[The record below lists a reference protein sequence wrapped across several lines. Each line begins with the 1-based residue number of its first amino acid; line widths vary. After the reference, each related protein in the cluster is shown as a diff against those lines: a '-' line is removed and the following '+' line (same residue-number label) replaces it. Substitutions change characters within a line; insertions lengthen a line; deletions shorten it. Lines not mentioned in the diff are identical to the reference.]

1 MRVLKIK
8 GVSKVKPDDGS
19 LSERKKMI
27 LKAIIDA
34 HIENGEPV
42 GSKYLTQGGRFSYS
56 SATIRNEM
64 AELEAM
70 GYLEQPHTSAG
81 RVPSEAGYR
90 FYVDSLVDRYRMTE
104 AEAEKLKSALREKQA
119 ELDGILDTAM
129 KLAASMTNYTALAV
143 RPRISSMTVRK
154 FELVP
159 VDESSMVLVMVTA
172 GGAVRTQNIV
182 SRRPVG
188 EEALKK
194 LANLLNIRLAGLSA
208 DQFTLPI
215 LMEIESAMGDD
226 AFLVDPVVKSI
237 CQTISATSGGEI
249 KIDGVNR
256 LLSYPEFYDIGRLR
270 EMIAMFER
278 KDELLSLIS
287 GDTAP
292 MMPAGQPDDGVH
304 VYIGSENPVIV
315 MDNSTLVFKP
325 VKRDGKTVGA
335 LGVIGPTRMNYTKVI
350 SMIDNI
356 TDSISDVLDAPK
368 ENTNGGKD
376 G

>member
-90 FYVDSLVDRYRMTE
+90 FYVDSLVDRYRMTQ

>member
-1 MRVLKIK
+1 M
-8 GVSKVKPDDGS
+8 SDGTS
-19 LSERKKMI
+19 NLSERKKMI

-81 RVPSEAGYR
+81 RIPSEAGYR
-90 FYVDSLVDRYRMTE
+90 FYVDSLVERYRMST
-104 AEAEKLKSALREKQA
+104 AEAESLKARLREKQA
-119 ELDGILDTAM
+119 EIDGILDTAM
-129 KLAASMTNYTALAV
+129 RLAASMTNYTALAV
-143 RPRISSMTVRK
+143 RPRIASMTVKK
-154 FELVP
+154 FDLIP
-159 VDESSMVLVMVTA
+159 IDETSMVLVMVTA
-172 GGAVRTQNIV
+172 GGAVRTQNII
-182 SRRPVG
+182 SQRPVTD
-188 EEALKK
+188 EAVKK
-194 LANLLNIRLAGLSA
+194 LSNLMNIRLCGLTG

-215 LMEIESAMGDD
+215 LMELENVMGEY
-226 AFLVDPVVKSI
+226 AFLVSPVVKSV
-237 CQTISATSGGEI
+237 CQTISASGAGDI
-249 KIDGVNR
+249 KIDGLDR

-270 EMIAMFER
+270 DMLAMFER
-278 KDELLSLIS
+278 KEELLQLIS

-292 MMPAGQPDDGVH
+292 MMPAGQGEDGLQ
-304 VYIGSENPVIV
+304 VYIGSENPVIL

-325 VKRDGKTVGA
+325 VKKDGRTVGA

-356 TDSISDVLDAPK
+356 TNSISDVLDG
-368 ENTNGGKD
+368 ESGK
-376 G
+376 

>member
-90 FYVDSLVDRYRMTE
+90 FYVDSLVDRYRMTQ

-143 RPRISSMTVRK
+143 RPRISSMTVKK

>member
-1 MRVLKIK
+1 MSD
-8 GVSKVKPDDGS
+8 GVNN

-81 RVPSEAGYR
+81 RIPSEAGYR
-90 FYVDSLVDRYRMTE
+90 FYVDSLVERYRMST
-104 AEAEKLKSALREKQA
+104 AEAESLKARLREKQA
-119 ELDGILDTAM
+119 EIDGILDTAM
-129 KLAASMTNYTALAV
+129 RLAASMTNYTALAV
-143 RPRISSMTVRK
+143 RPRIASMTVKK
-154 FELVP
+154 FDLIP
-159 VDESSMVLVMVTA
+159 IDETSMVLVMVTA
-172 GGAVRTQNIV
+172 GGAVRTQNII
-182 SRRPVG
+182 SQRPVTD
-188 EEALKK
+188 EAVKK
-194 LANLLNIRLAGLSA
+194 LSNLMNIRLCGLTG

-215 LMEIESAMGDD
+215 LMELENVMGEY
-226 AFLVDPVVKSI
+226 AFLVSPVVKSV
-237 CQTISATSGGEI
+237 CQTISSSGAGDI
-249 KIDGVNR
+249 KIDGLDR

-270 EMIAMFER
+270 DMLAMFER
-278 KDELLSLIS
+278 KEELLQLIS

-292 MMPAGQPDDGVH
+292 MMPAGQGEDGLQ
-304 VYIGSENPVIV
+304 VYIGSENPVIL

-325 VKRDGKTVGA
+325 VKKDGRTVGA

-356 TDSISDVLDAPK
+356 TNSISDVLDG
-368 ENTNGGKD
+368 ESGK
-376 G
+376 

>member
-1 MRVLKIK
+1 M
-8 GVSKVKPDDGS
+8 KPDDGS

-90 FYVDSLVDRYRMTE
+90 FYVDSLVDRYRMTQ

-215 LMEIESAMGDD
+215 LMEIESAM
-226 AFLVDPVVKSI
+226 

>member
-90 FYVDSLVDRYRMTE
+90 FYVDSLVDRYRMTQ

-182 SRRPVG
+182 SRRPVS
-188 EEALKK
+188 EESLKK

>member
-90 FYVDSLVDRYRMTE
+90 FYVDSLVDRYRMTQ

-194 LANLLNIRLAGLSA
+194 LASLLNIRLAGLSA

-256 LLSYPEFYDIGRLR
+256 LLSYPEFYDISRLR

>member
-90 FYVDSLVDRYRMTE
+90 FYVDSLVDRYRMTQ

-368 ENTNGGKD
+368 ESTNGGKD